1 MTSATAATGSGSTNY
16 LALATTDPLG
26 SFRVTLLDLPDEL
39 LLHVLLHVPLRIVL
53 PHVALVCRRMHHL
66 VRDDRLWRT
75 ACQRQG
81 VVLKDATQGGGG
93 CLDAHSRA
101 TCVGLNCSGRAT
113 SGGVIGG
120 TGGGGG
126 SGILVESAAGGV
138 DDHGAGSRDELTDP
152 DMTWQELYMCFHDVA
167 LTEPWQFD
175 SRACLQQTARDVRAL
190 VDTDRQSHL
199 QGGCG
204 PLVVHIGL
212 TLRFAERVFFTED
225 EGSVAGHGGRD
236 PVQRWQQSHTG
247 IQPYSAT
254 QYSDVTATA
263 RFRTG
268 GQTSVVHRALRN
280 ASVVAVRPT

>member
-16 LALATTDPLG
+16 LALATSDPLG
-26 SFRVTLLDLPDEL
+26 SFRVSLLDLPDEL
-39 LLHVLLHVPLRIVL
+39 LLHILLHVPLQIVL
-53 PHVALVCRRMHHL
+53 THVALVCRRLHHV

-81 VVLKDATQGGGG
+81 VVLKEATLGG
-93 CLDAHSRA
+93 
-101 TCVGLNCSGRAT
+101 
-113 SGGVIGG
+113 
-120 TGGGGG
+120 GGGGG

-138 DDHGAGSRDELTDP
+138 DDHGAGSGDELTDP
-152 DMTWQELYMCFHDVA
+152 DMTWRELYMCFHDVA
-167 LTEPWQFD
+167 LSEPWQFN

-190 VDTDRQSHL
+190 VGADRQGHL

-204 PLVVHIGL
+204 PLAVHIGL

-236 PVQRWQQSHTG
+236 PVQRWQRSHTG

-268 GQTSVVHRALRN
+268 GQTSAVHRALRN